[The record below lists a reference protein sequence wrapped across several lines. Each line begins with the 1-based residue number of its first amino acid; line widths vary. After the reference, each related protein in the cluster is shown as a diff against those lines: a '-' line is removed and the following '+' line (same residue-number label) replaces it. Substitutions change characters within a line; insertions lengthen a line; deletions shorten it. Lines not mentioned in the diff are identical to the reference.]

1 MFFLISKI
9 EQEAHYTEGLEN
21 PKNPGNPMVF
31 GIYRTRSRIAFFTVY
46 SKKAF
51 GEFWDD
57 TARKKIPNRFWTAEM
72 KTFAK
77 QKIAAAPQPPFI
89 FKFTIAGWILLL
101 FAIGLLGYLVYD
113 GIQAPART
121 KKYEQRIAEQ
131 TKINVGDIY
140 LGRMTMYREKGVL
153 IGSKKEF
160 GWFKIVKKENDT
172 YHLVK
177 SIEMINAPKITGN
190 R

>member
-1 MFFLISKI
+1 
-9 EQEAHYTEGLEN
+9 
-21 PKNPGNPMVF
+21 
-31 GIYRTRSRIAFFTVY
+31 
-46 SKKAF
+46 
-51 GEFWDD
+51 
-57 TARKKIPNRFWTAEM
+57 M

-77 QKIAAAPQPPFI
+77 QKIAAASQPPFI

-177 SIEMINAPKITGN
+177 SIEMINAPKNNGESLNSTDFEKESIVVKAIELEPYHKALASEDGLIEIALSEKKP
-190 R
+190 